1 MDKTELFFE
10 IGTEE
15 LPASFVT
22 IGMDLLKK
30 NFTEILKKN
39 NIEFDKIKTFGTP
52 RRIGFYIPEISAKQK
67 DTSLQQTGPAKR
79 VAFDENG
86 NPTKAAIG
94 FAKSQG
100 VDVDQLEIINTPKGE
115 YVGVK
120 KVIKGKETYEILKE
134 KFPEFIK
141 SIVFPKNMRWGTEKI
156 SFGRPIKWI
165 VALLGDKIIDF
176 QYGSYISTNKSKGHR
191 FLSPEEFEVKNY
203 KQYIDYLNKNFVIA
217 DFNERKN
224 FLLNEIDNL
233 GKENDFV
240 IEKDEELI
248 DEVTNLVEYPFPV
261 LGEFEKEFLHLPEEV
276 VITTMKVHQKY
287 FPVYNKNGKL
297 LNHFVT
303 ISNMKAKDMNVVKT
317 GNERVIR
324 ARLNDAKFF
333 FEEDKKFKL
342 DYFVEKLRKV
352 VFYNKLGTSYEKM
365 ERFKELAVYLSNIL
379 NPDKTKIT
387 ERAAYLC
394 KGDLETNMVYEF
406 PELQGI
412 MGKYYALHSGEP
424 EEVAKAIY
432 EHYLPRFSG
441 DEIPDTDAGA
451 FISIADRIDTITGFF
466 IINEIPTGN
475 ADPFALR
482 RHALAIINII
492 LKKGYRISLNELID
506 RSFSLYSTKFEKID
520 TNVKSQI
527 IDFIKQR
534 FRNFLLENFNHDE
547 IDAVIDVDFDDLF
560 RTYKK
565 IEALNNMKRDEDFIN
580 LIIPFKR
587 IANITKDWD
596 ETIIVEDYFVQNEE
610 KNLYNSFKEI
620 NEEFKQYIEQ
630 EKFIDALK
638 TLTKLK
644 EPIDNFFDNV
654 LVMEKDEKLK
664 KNRLSLL
671 KTIYKSFISV
681 GDLKK
686 LQEK

>member
-1 MDKTELFFE
+1 MDKSELFFE

-15 LPASFVT
+15 LPASFVK
-22 IGMDLLKK
+22 IGMDLLNSKFSDLLNK
-30 NFTEILKKN
+30 NQIKFN
-39 NIEFDKIKTFGTP
+39 KINTFGTP
-52 RRIGFYIPEISAKQK
+52 RRIGFYISKIYLKQE
-67 DTSLQQTGPAKR
+67 DSIIEQTGPAKR

-100 VDVDQLEIINTPKGE
+100 IDVKDLEIIVTPKGE

-120 KVIKGKETYEILKE
+120 KIIKGKETYEILKE

-141 SIVFPKNMRWGTEKI
+141 SIIFPKNMRWGKEKI
-156 SFGRPIKWI
+156 TFGRPIKWI
-165 VALLGDKIIDF
+165 IALLGDKVIEF
-176 QYGSYISTNKSKGHR
+176 EYGSYKSQKFSKGHR
-191 FLSPEEFEVKNY
+191 FLSPEKFEIKNY
-203 KQYIDYLNKNFVIA
+203 NQYLTELKKRWVIA
-217 DFNERKN
+217 DFEERKK
-224 FLLNEIDNL
+224 FLVNQINEIANKKNFIVD
-233 GKENDFV
+233 D
-240 IEKDEELI
+240 DEELL

-261 LGEFEKEFLHLPEEV
+261 VGEFEEQFLKLPKEV

-287 FPVYNKNGKL
+287 FPVYDNNRKL
-297 LNHFVT
+297 LNYFVT
-303 ISNMKAKDMNVVKT
+303 ISNNKAKDMEVIKK

-324 ARLNDAKFF
+324 ARLNDASFF
-333 FEEDKKFKL
+333 FEEDRKYKL

-352 VFYNKLGTSYEKM
+352 IFYNKLGTSYEKM
-365 ERFKELAVYLSNIL
+365 ERFKDIAVYLANIL
-379 NPDKTKIT
+379 NPDKAKVT

-412 MGKYYALHSGEP
+412 MGKYYALHSGES
-424 EEVAKAIY
+424 EEVANAIY

-441 DEIPDTDAGA
+441 DEIPKTDAGA
-451 FISIADRIDTITGFF
+451 FISIGDRIDSITGFF

-506 RSFSLYSTKFEKID
+506 RAISLYLTKFQKID
-520 TNVKSQI
+520 KKVKSSI
-527 IDFIKQR
+527 IEFIKQR
-534 FRNFLLENFNHDE
+534 FRNFMTEKFNYDE
-547 IDAVIDVDFDDLF
+547 IDAVIDVDFDDIY
-560 RTYKK
+560 RSYKK
-565 IEALNNMKRDEDFIN
+565 IEALHKMKKDEIFIN
-580 LIIPFKR
+580 LITPFKR

-596 ETIIVEDYFVQNEE
+596 ETIVVPEYFSTNEE
-610 KNLYNSFKEI
+610 KDLYKYFNEI
-620 NEEFKQYIEQ
+620 NENFQKEIKNEN
-630 EKFIDALK
+630 FINALK
-638 TLTKLK
+638 ELTKLK

-671 KTIYKSFISV
+671 KTIYNSFISV

-686 LQEK
+686 LQV

>member
-1 MDKTELFFE
+1 MDKSELFFE

-15 LPASFVT
+15 LPASFVK
-22 IGMDLLKK
+22 IGMDLLNSKFSDLLNK
-30 NFTEILKKN
+30 NQIKFN
-39 NIEFDKIKTFGTP
+39 KINTFGTP
-52 RRIGFYIPEISAKQK
+52 RRIGFYISEIYLKQE
-67 DTSLQQTGPAKR
+67 DSIIEQTGPAKR
-79 VAFDENG
+79 VAFNENG

-100 VDVDQLEIINTPKGE
+100 VDVKDLEIIVTPKGE

-120 KVIKGKETYEILKE
+120 KIIKGKETYEILKE

-141 SIVFPKNMRWGTEKI
+141 SIVFPKNMRWGKEKI
-156 SFGRPIKWI
+156 TFGRPIKWI
-165 VALLGDKIIDF
+165 IALLGDKVIEF
-176 QYGSYISTNKSKGHR
+176 EYGSYKSQKFSKGHR
-191 FLSPEEFEVKNY
+191 FLSPEKFEIKNY
-203 KQYIDYLNKNFVIA
+203 NQYLTELKKRWVIA
-217 DFNERKN
+217 DFEERKK
-224 FLLNEIDNL
+224 FLVNQINEIANKKNFIVD
-233 GKENDFV
+233 D
-240 IEKDEELI
+240 DEELL

-261 LGEFEKEFLHLPEEV
+261 VGEFEEQFLKLPKEV

-287 FPVYNKNGKL
+287 FPVYDNNRKL
-297 LNHFVT
+297 LNYFVT
-303 ISNMKAKDMNVVKT
+303 ISNNKAKDMDVIKK

-324 ARLNDAKFF
+324 ARLNDASFF
-333 FEEDKKFKL
+333 FEEDRKYKL

-352 VFYNKLGTSYEKM
+352 IFYNKLGTSYEKM
-365 ERFKELAVYLSNIL
+365 ERFKDIAVYLANIL
-379 NPDKTKIT
+379 NPDKAKVT

-412 MGKYYALHSGEP
+412 MGKYYALHSGES
-424 EEVAKAIY
+424 EEVANAIY

-441 DEIPDTDAGA
+441 DEIPKTDAGA
-451 FISIADRIDTITGFF
+451 FISIGDRIDSITGFF

-506 RSFSLYSTKFEKID
+506 RSISLYLTKFQKID
-520 TNVKSQI
+520 KNVKSSI
-527 IDFIKQR
+527 IEFIKQR
-534 FRNFLLENFNHDE
+534 FRNFMTEKFNYDE
-547 IDAVIDVDFDDLF
+547 IDAVIDIDFDDIY
-560 RTYKK
+560 RSYKK
-565 IEALNNMKRDEDFIN
+565 IEALHKMKKDEIFIN
-580 LIIPFKR
+580 LITPFKR

-596 ETIIVEDYFVQNEE
+596 ETIVVPEYFSTNEE
-610 KNLYNSFKEI
+610 KDLYKYFNEI
-620 NEEFKQYIEQ
+620 NENFQKEIKNEN
-630 EKFIDALK
+630 FINALK
-638 TLTKLK
+638 ELTKLK

-671 KTIYKSFISV
+671 KTIYNSFISV

-686 LQEK
+686 LQV

>member
-1 MDKTELFFE
+1 MDKSELFFE

-15 LPASFVT
+15 LPASFVK
-22 IGMDLLKK
+22 IGMDLLNSKFSDLLNK
-30 NFTEILKKN
+30 NQIKFN
-39 NIEFDKIKTFGTP
+39 KINTFGTP
-52 RRIGFYIPEISAKQK
+52 RRIGFYISEIYLKQE
-67 DTSLQQTGPAKR
+67 DSIIEQTGPAKR

-100 VDVDQLEIINTPKGE
+100 VDVKDLEIIVTPKGE

-120 KVIKGKETYEILKE
+120 KIIKGKETYEILKE

-141 SIVFPKNMRWGTEKI
+141 SIIFPKNMRWGKEKI
-156 SFGRPIKWI
+156 TFGRPIKWI
-165 VALLGDKIIDF
+165 IALLGDKVIEF
-176 QYGSYISTNKSKGHR
+176 EYGSYKSQKFSKGHR
-191 FLSPEEFEVKNY
+191 FLSPEKFEIKNY
-203 KQYIDYLNKNFVIA
+203 NQYLTELKKRWVIA
-217 DFNERKN
+217 DFEERKK
-224 FLLNEIDNL
+224 FLVNQINEIANKKNFIVD
-233 GKENDFV
+233 D
-240 IEKDEELI
+240 DEELL

-261 LGEFEKEFLHLPEEV
+261 VGEFEEQFLKLPKEV

-287 FPVYNKNGKL
+287 FPVYDNNRKL
-297 LNHFVT
+297 LNYFVT
-303 ISNMKAKDMNVVKT
+303 ISNNKAKDMEVIKK

-324 ARLNDAKFF
+324 ARLNDASFF
-333 FEEDKKFKL
+333 FEEDRKYKL

-352 VFYNKLGTSYEKM
+352 IFYNKLGTSYEKM
-365 ERFKELAVYLSNIL
+365 ERFKDIAVYLANIL
-379 NPDKTKIT
+379 NPDKAKVT

-412 MGKYYALHSGEP
+412 MGKYYALHSGES
-424 EEVAKAIY
+424 EEVANAIY

-441 DEIPDTDAGA
+441 DEIPKTDAGA
-451 FISIADRIDTITGFF
+451 FISIGDRIDSITGFF

-506 RSFSLYSTKFEKID
+506 RAISLYLTKFQKID
-520 TNVKSQI
+520 KKVKSSI
-527 IDFIKQR
+527 IEFIKQR
-534 FRNFLLENFNHDE
+534 FRNFMTEKFNYDE
-547 IDAVIDVDFDDLF
+547 IDAVIDVDFDDIY
-560 RTYKK
+560 RSYKK
-565 IEALNNMKRDEDFIN
+565 IEALHKMKKDEIFIN
-580 LIIPFKR
+580 LITPFKR

-596 ETIIVEDYFVQNEE
+596 ETIVVPEYFSTNEE
-610 KNLYNSFKEI
+610 KDLYKYFNEI
-620 NEEFKQYIEQ
+620 NENFQKEIKNEN
-630 EKFIDALK
+630 FINALK
-638 TLTKLK
+638 ELTKLK

-671 KTIYKSFISV
+671 KTIYNSFISV

-686 LQEK
+686 LQV

>member
-1 MDKTELFFE
+1 MDKSELFFE

-15 LPASFVT
+15 LPASFVK
-22 IGMDLLKK
+22 IGMDLLNSKFSDLLNK
-30 NFTEILKKN
+30 NQIKFN
-39 NIEFDKIKTFGTP
+39 KINTFGTP
-52 RRIGFYIPEISAKQK
+52 RRIGFYISEIYLKQE
-67 DTSLQQTGPAKR
+67 DSIIEQTGPAKR

-100 VDVDQLEIINTPKGE
+100 VDVKDLEIIVTPKGE

-120 KVIKGKETYEILKE
+120 KIIKGKETYEILKE

-141 SIVFPKNMRWGTEKI
+141 SIVFPKNMRWGKEKI
-156 SFGRPIKWI
+156 TFGRPIKWI
-165 VALLGDKIIDF
+165 IALLGDKIIEF
-176 QYGSYISTNKSKGHR
+176 EYGSYKSQKFSKGHR
-191 FLSPEEFEVKNY
+191 FLSPEKFEIKNY
-203 KQYIDYLNKNFVIA
+203 NQYLTELKKRWVIA
-217 DFNERKN
+217 DFEERKK
-224 FLLNEIDNL
+224 FLVNQINEIANKKNFIVD
-233 GKENDFV
+233 D
-240 IEKDEELI
+240 DEELL

-261 LGEFEKEFLHLPEEV
+261 VGEFEEQFLKLPKEV

-287 FPVYNKNGKL
+287 FPVYDNNRKL
-297 LNHFVT
+297 LNYFVT
-303 ISNMKAKDMNVVKT
+303 ISNNKAKDMEVIKK

-324 ARLNDAKFF
+324 ARLNDASFF
-333 FEEDKKFKL
+333 FEEDRKYKL

-352 VFYNKLGTSYEKM
+352 IFYNKLGTSYEKM
-365 ERFKELAVYLSNIL
+365 ERFKDIAVYLANTL
-379 NPDKTKIT
+379 NPDKAKVT

-412 MGKYYALHSGEP
+412 MGKYYALHSGES
-424 EEVAKAIY
+424 EEVANAIY

-441 DEIPDTDAGA
+441 DEIPKTDAGA
-451 FISIADRIDTITGFF
+451 FISIGDRIDSITGFF

-506 RSFSLYSTKFEKID
+506 RAISLYLTKFQKID
-520 TNVKSQI
+520 KKVKSSI
-527 IDFIKQR
+527 IEFIKQR
-534 FRNFLLENFNHDE
+534 FRNFMTEKFNYDE
-547 IDAVIDVDFDDLF
+547 IDAVIDVDFDDIY
-560 RTYKK
+560 RSYKK
-565 IEALNNMKRDEDFIN
+565 IEALHKMKKDEIFIN
-580 LIIPFKR
+580 LITPFKR

-596 ETIIVEDYFVQNEE
+596 ETIVVPEYFSTNEE
-610 KNLYNSFKEI
+610 KDLYKYFNEI
-620 NEEFKQYIEQ
+620 NENFQKEIKNEN
-630 EKFIDALK
+630 FINALK
-638 TLTKLK
+638 ELTKLK

-671 KTIYKSFISV
+671 KTIYNSFISV

-686 LQEK
+686 LQV

>member
-1 MDKTELFFE
+1 MDKSELFFE

-15 LPASFVT
+15 LPASFVK
-22 IGMDLLKK
+22 IGMDLLQTKFSDLLNK
-30 NFTEILKKN
+30 NLIKFSEIN
-39 NIEFDKIKTFGTP
+39 TFGTP
-52 RRIGFYIPEISAKQK
+52 RRIGFYISEINLKQE
-67 DTSLQQTGPAKR
+67 DSIIEQTGPAKR

-100 VDVDQLEIINTPKGE
+100 VDVNDLEIIETPKGE
-115 YVGVK
+115 YVAVK
-120 KVIKGKETYEILKE
+120 KIIKGKETYGILVE

-141 SIVFPKNMRWGTEKI
+141 SIVFPKNMRWGNEKI

-165 VALLGDKIIDF
+165 VALLGDKVIEF
-176 QYGSYISTNKSKGHR
+176 QYGYYKSQKFSKGHR
-191 FLSPEEFEVKNY
+191 FLSPEKFEIKDH
-203 KQYIDYLNKNFVIA
+203 KQYFEELKNRWVIANFEERKRYLMNQINELANEKNFIV
-217 DFNERKN
+217 DE
-224 FLLNEIDNL
+224 
-233 GKENDFV
+233 
-240 IEKDEELI
+240 DEELI

-261 LGEFEKEFLHLPEEV
+261 IGEFEEHFLKLPKEV

-287 FPVYNKNGKL
+287 FPVYDKNGKL
-297 LNHFVT
+297 LNYFIT
-303 ISNMKAKDMNVVKT
+303 ISNMKAKNMDVVKK

-324 ARLNDAKFF
+324 ARLNDANFF
-333 FEEDKKFKL
+333 FEEDKKYKL

-365 ERFKELAVYLSNIL
+365 ERFKDIAVYLANTL
-379 NPDKTKIT
+379 NPDKAKVT

-412 MGKYYALHSGEP
+412 MGKYYALHSGET
-424 EEVAKAIY
+424 EEVATAIY

-441 DEIPDTDAGA
+441 DEIPETDAGA
-451 FISIADRIDTITGFF
+451 FISIADRIDSITGFF

-492 LKKGYRISLNELID
+492 LKKGYRISLRELIE
-506 RSFSLYSTKFEKID
+506 RAISLYLIKFQKID
-520 TNVKSQI
+520 KNVKSSI

-534 FRNFLLENFNHDE
+534 FRNFMTEQFNYDE
-547 IDAVIDVDFDDLF
+547 IDAVIDIDFDDIY
-560 RTYKK
+560 RSYKK
-565 IEALNNMKRDEDFIN
+565 IEALHKMKKDEIFVN
-580 LIIPFKR
+580 LITPFKR
-587 IANITKDWD
+587 IANITKDWK
-596 ETIIVEDYFVQNEE
+596 ETIVVPEYFSTDEE
-610 KNLYNSFKEI
+610 KRLYKYFNEI
-620 NEEFKQYIEQ
+620 NENFQNEIKNEN
-630 EKFIDALK
+630 FINALK
-638 TLTKLK
+638 ELTKLK
-644 EPIDNFFDNV
+644 EPIDSFFDNV
-654 LVMEKDEKLK
+654 LVMDKDEKLK

-671 KTIYKSFISV
+671 KTIYNSFISV

-686 LQEK
+686 LQA

>member
-1 MDKTELFFE
+1 MDKSELFFE

-15 LPASFVT
+15 LPASFVK
-22 IGMDLLKK
+22 IGMDLLNSKFSDLLNK
-30 NFTEILKKN
+30 NQIKFN
-39 NIEFDKIKTFGTP
+39 KINTFGTP
-52 RRIGFYIPEISAKQK
+52 RRIGFYISEIYLKQE
-67 DTSLQQTGPAKR
+67 DSIIEQTGPAKR
-79 VAFDENG
+79 VAFDEYG

-100 VDVDQLEIINTPKGE
+100 VDVKDLEIIVTPKGE

-120 KVIKGKETYEILKE
+120 KIIKGKETYEILKE

-141 SIVFPKNMRWGTEKI
+141 SIVFPKNMRWGKEKI
-156 SFGRPIKWI
+156 TFGRPIKWI
-165 VALLGDKIIDF
+165 IALLGDKIIEF
-176 QYGSYISTNKSKGHR
+176 EYGSYKSQKFSKGHR
-191 FLSPEEFEVKNY
+191 FLSPEKFEIKNY
-203 KQYIDYLNKNFVIA
+203 NQYLTELKKRWVIA
-217 DFNERKN
+217 DFEERKK
-224 FLLNEIDNL
+224 FLVNQINEIANKKNFIVD
-233 GKENDFV
+233 D
-240 IEKDEELI
+240 DEELL

-261 LGEFEKEFLHLPEEV
+261 VGEFEEQFLKLPKEV

-287 FPVYNKNGKL
+287 FPVYDNNRKL
-297 LNHFVT
+297 LNYFVT
-303 ISNMKAKDMNVVKT
+303 ISNNKAKDMEVIKK

-324 ARLNDAKFF
+324 ARLNDASFF
-333 FEEDKKFKL
+333 FEEDRKYKL

-352 VFYNKLGTSYEKM
+352 IFYNKLGTSYEKM
-365 ERFKELAVYLSNIL
+365 ERFKDIAVYLANTL
-379 NPDKTKIT
+379 NPDKAKVT

-412 MGKYYALHSGEP
+412 MGKYYALHSGES
-424 EEVAKAIY
+424 EEVANAIY

-441 DEIPDTDAGA
+441 DEIPKTDAGA
-451 FISIADRIDTITGFF
+451 FISIGDRIDSITGFF

-506 RSFSLYSTKFEKID
+506 RAISLYLTKFQKID
-520 TNVKSQI
+520 KKVKSSI
-527 IDFIKQR
+527 IEFIKQR
-534 FRNFLLENFNHDE
+534 FRNFMTEKFNYDE
-547 IDAVIDVDFDDLF
+547 IDAVIDVDFDDIY
-560 RTYKK
+560 RSYKK
-565 IEALNNMKRDEDFIN
+565 IEALHKMKKDEIFIN
-580 LIIPFKR
+580 LITPFKR

-596 ETIIVEDYFVQNEE
+596 ETIVVPEYFSTNEE
-610 KNLYNSFKEI
+610 KDLYKYFNEI
-620 NEEFKQYIEQ
+620 NENFQKEIKNEN
-630 EKFIDALK
+630 FINALK
-638 TLTKLK
+638 ELTKLK

-671 KTIYKSFISV
+671 KTIYNSFISV

-686 LQEK
+686 LQV